1 MELVKTFLLCCR
13 DSKKNRVIEVVFTNV
28 YQAARHISAANGQ
41 RTKILLANFYKT
53 PRLFFISILFFI
65 TNNIAA
71 FSQEASGLSIG
82 KPLETMRA
90 PGEIYLAGSKG
101 DWNVRCIT
109 GNPGETDRCEIQQLL
124 FVNENTPIAD
134 ISIFKLPEG
143 EAAVAAANIMVPL
156 ETLLTKKFRFA
167 FSEEII
173 KEYPYSFCN
182 KNGCLVRLGLLEEDV
197 DALKKGASSELSITH
212 ISDPDAPINLDVSL
226 KGFTAAFETI
236 KPI

>member
-1 MELVKTFLLCCR
+1 MCIKQR
-13 DSKKNRVIEVVFTNV
+13 DIFQRLTNKE
-28 YQAARHISAANGQ
+28 Q
-41 RTKILLANFYKT
+41 RTKILLVNLYKT
-53 PRLFFISILFFI
+53 RRLFLLSILFFI

-71 FSQEASGLSIG
+71 FSQEASGLSLG
-82 KPLETMRA
+82 KPLETIRE

-124 FVNENTPIAD
+124 FLNENTPIAD

-143 EAAVAAANIMVPL
+143 EVAVAATNIMVPL

-167 FSEEII
+167 FSEETV

-197 DALKKGASSELSITH
+197 AALKTGLSSELSITH
-212 ISDPDAPINLDVSL
+212 ISDPETSINLDISL
-226 KGFTAAFETI
+226 KGFTAAFEII
-236 KPI
+236 KPL